1 MSSLPET
8 SVCVWR
14 RGTTQARL
22 DAPHAAAP
30 VEPFNARAHLPRHRS
45 CAAVL
50 HGAAT
55 TVHGRERDWEGGDW
69 EGGTRAGW
77 EEAALHRSPASLARV
92 SLPTAAAQSD
102 GDRKS
107 EF

>member
-8 SVCVWR
+8 SACVRR
-14 RGTTQARL
+14 RGAARARL

-55 TVHGRERDWEGGDW
+55 TVHGRERDWEGGRRGRRL
-69 EGGTRAGW
+69 GGR
-77 EEAALHRSPASLARV
+77 EEAALHRAPASLARV

-102 GDRKS
+102 GDGKS